1 MNPNENATGNNITPK
16 TYCTSRR
23 NNNIGKSIKRKN
35 AKQGKLHKP
44 PIANPP
50 RKKLATKCPL
60 TIKTANQHFAYNTD
74 KFTYNANTQR

>member
-1 MNPNENATGNNITPK
+1 M
-16 TYCTSRR
+16 
-23 NNNIGKSIKRKN
+23 KRKN

-44 PIANPP
+44 PTANPP